1 MRVHTIKKL
10 LLALGA
16 IALIVVTSV
25 VALLLF
31 DINTIK
37 SNIESVVLDETGLV
51 VRIRGKMEL
60 SFSPF
65 GVSARDIH
73 VTNRGTEITSLENL
87 KLGVELLPLV
97 KKQIKVTRCEL
108 VKPVFTIVKDANGQ
122 YNFESTGK
130 RSTGVPSKVS
140 FNVNDFKL
148 SKGRLVYL
156 DQKTGEKTEMKE
168 FNLAVNDFS
177 MPGNLATRI
186 SCKGIFDCREVQHKG
201 FIFGNIKATVKAV
214 NGACNFEPLS
224 IGAIVYTDKQTAEKT
239 ELKEVRLGVSGLTR
253 AYSSRDIVK
262 DISFTGN
269 LECKE
274 VRKGHIQI
282 DNIKSP
288 VTVAHGVTHLSHLV
302 LDIFGAPAVGDASMD
317 TSESDF
323 VYNINVKVAKLDVA
337 NLEET
342 FRTKRIIGGKADLHA
357 SLTMKERKNQFL
369 LSSMSGSV
377 SLRSDNLVTYT
388 MDLDKIL
395 TSYESSQE
403 FNLVDLG
410 AFFIAGPLS
419 TLAVRGFR
427 SGDLYNQTRGGQGT
441 ITQFISHWQI
451 KDGIAVATD
460 CALSTKHNRVALKG
474 KLDLVNKRY
483 ENVTVALLDNEGC
496 AKFKQSIGGSFIHP
510 RIGSV
515 SVVNSLSGPIVN
527 LFSKTKRFIQGGK
540 CEVFYSGAVRQSK
553 TD

>member
-1 MRVHTIKKL
+1 
-10 LLALGA
+10 
-16 IALIVVTSV
+16 
-25 VALLLF
+25 
-31 DINTIK
+31 
-37 SNIESVVLDETGLV
+37 
-51 VRIRGKMEL
+51 MEL

-73 VTNRGTEITSLENL
+73 VINRGSEIISLENF

-97 KKQIKVTRCEL
+97 KKQIKVTRCEF

-122 YNFESTGK
+122 YNFENTGK
-130 RSTGVPSKVS
+130 RSTGLPSKVS
-140 FNVNDFKL
+140 FNVKDFKL
-148 SKGRLVYL
+148 SNGLLVYQ
-156 DQKTGEKTEMKE
+156 DKKTGEKSELKQ

-177 MPGNLATRI
+177 MSENLATRI

-201 FIFGNIKATVKAV
+201 FIFGNIKATMKAV
-214 NGACNFEPLS
+214 NGVYNFEPLS
-224 IGAIVYTDKQTAEKT
+224 FGTIVYIDKQTGEKT
-239 ELKEVRLGVSGLTR
+239 ELNEVRLGVSGLTHTD
-253 AYSSRDIVK
+253 SSRDIVK

-269 LECKE
+269 LECKG

-282 DNIKSP
+282 GNIKSP
-288 VTVAHGVTHLSHLV
+288 VTVAHGVARLAPLAM
-302 LDIFGAPAVGDASMD
+302 DIFGAPAVGDASMD

-323 VYNINVKVAKLDVA
+323 IYNINVKVASLDVA
-337 NLEET
+337 KLEDT
-342 FRTKRIIGGKADLHA
+342 FGTKRVIGGKADLHA
-357 SLTMKERKNQFL
+357 SLMMKERKNQFL
-369 LSSMSGSV
+369 LSSMNGSV
-377 SLRSDNLVTYT
+377 ALRSDNLVTYT

-451 KDGIAVATD
+451 KDGVAIATD

-483 ENVTVALLDNEGC
+483 ENVTVALLDNKGC
-496 AKFKQSIGGSFIHP
+496 AKFNQRISGSFTHP
-510 RIGSV
+510 RIGS
-515 SVVNSLSGPIVN
+515 VNSLSGPIMN

-540 CEVFYSGAVRQSK
+540 CEVFYSGAVRQSN

>member
-1 MRVHTIKKL
+1 MKKL
-10 LLALGA
+10 LLALCA
-16 IALIVVTSV
+16 IALIVVTAV

-37 SNIESVVLDETGLV
+37 SNIESVVLDESGLE

-73 VTNRGTEITSLENL
+73 VTNRGTEIISLENL
-87 KLGVELLPLV
+87 KLGVELLPLM

-108 VKPVFTIVKDANGQ
+108 VKPAFTIVKDANGQ
-122 YNFESTGK
+122 YNFENKGK
-130 RSTGVPSKVS
+130 RSTAVTSKVS

-148 SKGRLVYL
+148 SKGELVYL
-156 DQKTGEKTEMKE
+156 DQKAGEKTEMKE

-186 SCKGIFDCREVQHKG
+186 SCKGIFDCREVQHRG

-224 IGAIVYTDKQTAEKT
+224 FGAIVYTDKQTGEKT
-239 ELKEVRLGVSGLTR
+239 ELKEVRLGVQGLTS
-253 AYSSRDIVK
+253 ADSSRGIVQ

-274 VRKGHIQI
+274 VRKGKIQI
-282 DNIKSP
+282 GNIKSP
-288 VTVAHGVTHLSHLV
+288 VTVAHGVARLAPLA

-317 TSESDF
+317 TTVSDF
-323 VYNINVKVAKLDVA
+323 VYKINVKVAKLDVA

-357 SLTMKERKNQFL
+357 SLMMKERKNQFL

-419 TLAVRGFR
+419 TLAVRGYR
-427 SGDLYNQTRGGQGT
+427 SGDLFNQTRGGQGT

-451 KDGIAVATD
+451 KDGVAEATD

-483 ENVTVALLDNEGC
+483 KNVTVALLDNEGC
-496 AKFKQSIGGSFIHP
+496 AKFNQSISGSFIHP
-510 RIGSV
+510 RIGSL

-527 LFSKTKRFIQGGK
+527 LFSKAKRFIQGGK
-540 CEVFYSGAVRQSK
+540 CEVFYSGAVRQIK